1 MTRLAMALSVG
12 LLVLAPGVAHASAA
26 VPPDLAALEQQLAT
40 LQVNSERFSLQEELT
55 FGDGLLGQ
63 GIPLVLIVA
72 GEGEASASPP
82 QATITAG
89 LAGIN
94 AEQIRMIGETVYRH
108 DRSAAGL
115 DGGRPWVR
123 ARRKPSEADP
133 TDPSGILGND
143 TGATHGTFGK
153 LIEELGTALSIEE
166 SGPVTV
172 DDQRVIEFDAV
183 LDPTPILRKLEAQ
196 GKQRGRPPGSSSPFQ
211 LPSVGGPNSKPKP
224 PAPAPS
230 LKLELFL
237 APSGLPVRVR
247 LTFAA
252 QGVIVSL
259 RVDTLAIGVPVHV
272 VAPPARQT
280 IGEAALK
287 RLERRREARVLK
299 RVVRACLRHVHGRR
313 RAKCRSLGHPRVTS
327 SSQIRGGAES
337 R

>member
-1 MTRLAMALSVG
+1 MKRLAMALTVG
-12 LLVLAPGVAHASAA
+12 LLALTPGVAHASAA
-26 VPPDLAALEQQLAT
+26 VPPDLAALEQQLGV

-55 FGDGLLGQ
+55 FGNGLLGG
-63 GIPLVLIVA
+63 GIPLVLIIA
-72 GEGEASASPP
+72 GEGEASVSPP

-89 LAGIN
+89 LAGID
-94 AEQIRMIGETVYRH
+94 AEQTRVIGETVYRH
-108 DRSAAGL
+108 DRSAARL

-143 TGATHGTFGK
+143 TGATQGTFGK
-153 LIEELGTALSIEE
+153 LVEDLGTALSIEE

-183 LDPTPILRKLEAQ
+183 LDPSPILRRIEAQ
-196 GKQRGRPPGSSSPFQ
+196 AKQRGRAPGSGSPFQ
-211 LPSVGGPNSKPKP
+211 LPSVGGPNSKRRA
-224 PAPAPS
+224 PAPPPS

-252 QGVIVSL
+252 EGVIVSL
-259 RVDTLAIGVPVHV
+259 RVDTLATGVPVHV

-280 IGEAALK
+280 IDEAALK
-287 RLERRREARVLK
+287 RLERRRAARELK
-299 RVVRACLRHVHGRR
+299 RVVRVCLRHAHGKG
-313 RAKCRSLGHPRVTS
+313 RARCRSLGHLK
-327 SSQIRGGAES
+327 S